1 MKRWGRAC
9 EWWTM
14 CSDRMVRGKALRQSL
29 LAVAAGGF
37 LLAGCVKDAGPED
50 VALEYTRA
58 LYAGD
63 LAGAYRLIS
72 TEDRRVKDER
82 TFLRDGGAAEGVA
95 LEMARKLASFI
106 VATPVKKTSSGERL
120 KVRLGLK
127 LPNANAPEIAG
138 LVHDWD
144 ERRLNALSDTERRQI
159 TQQLTQLHRAGQI
172 PMLEGEET
180 FELVREGSGWRVF
193 LNWAGG
199 VRVRFGATTDTALP
213 LRVTVA
219 PEEVRV
225 TPGERVSVTVRAQNP
240 TTRDVVVRVGHRVEP
255 KLHADSLALVHC
267 PLFLPVTLKPGETEE
282 FRSEYVLLK
291 DVPDSAKQF
300 QVTYEF
306 SPTTPAAGS
315 GGTSR

>member
-1 MKRWGRAC
+1 
-9 EWWTM
+9 M
-14 CSDRMVRGKALRQSL
+14 CSDRTVRGKALRQSL
-29 LAVAAGGF
+29 LAVAAGG
-37 LLAGCVKDAGPED
+37 LLLTGCVKDTGPED
-50 VALEYTRA
+50 VGLQYART

-63 LAGAYRLIS
+63 LARAYRLIA

-82 TFLRDGGAAEGVA
+82 TFLRDGATAQGVA
-95 LEMARKLASFI
+95 LEMARQLASFI
-106 VATPVKKTSSGERL
+106 EATRVEKTSSRERVR
-120 KVRLGLK
+120 VRLRLK
-127 LPNANAPEIAG
+127 LPNANAPEIAA

-144 ERRLNALSDTERRQI
+144 ERRLNAVSDTERRQI
-159 TQQLTQLHRAGQI
+159 TQKLTQLHRAGQI

-199 VRVRFGATTDTALP
+199 VRVRFGATTDTALL

-255 KLHADSLALVHC
+255 QPHADSLALVHC
-267 PLFLPVTLKPGETEE
+267 PLFLPVTLKPGVTEE

-291 DVPDSAKQF
+291 DVPESAKQF

-306 SPTTPAAGS
+306 YPTTPTAGS
-315 GGTSR
+315 GATSR